1 MTALQIPLSGAPERF
16 TISLANTT
24 YTLTLQW
31 RDNALGGW
39 VLDIGD
45 ASNNPLVAG
54 LALTT
59 SGDLLAPYPDLNFGG
74 ALYVVNSAGGD
85 AVPTFD
91 NLGSDVILVFV
102 TP

>member
-1 MTALQIPLSGAPERF
+1 MSTLQIPLSGSPERF
-16 TISLANTT
+16 SISLANMT
-24 YTLTLQW
+24 YQMTLSW

-45 ASNNPLVAG
+45 ASNIPLVTG

-74 ALYVVNSAGGD
+74 ALYVINTAGGD